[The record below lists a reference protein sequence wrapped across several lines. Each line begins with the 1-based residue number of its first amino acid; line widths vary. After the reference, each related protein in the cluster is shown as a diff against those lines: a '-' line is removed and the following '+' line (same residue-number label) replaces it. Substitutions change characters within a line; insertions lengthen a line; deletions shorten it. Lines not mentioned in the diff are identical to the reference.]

1 MMPRKLGIF
10 LRKALLL
17 PHQEIFLSKDLEI
30 VIRNEG
36 AWSAENGKLNRLYHS
51 AFFIQSN

>member
-36 AWSAENGKLNRLYHS
+36 AWSAENGTLNRLYHS

>member
-1 MMPRKLGIF
+1 MMPIELGIF
-10 LRKALLL
+10 LRKPLLL
-17 PHQEIFLSKDLEI
+17 PHQEIFLSKDLEM

-36 AWSAENGKLNRLYHS
+36 AWSTENGKLNHLHHS